1 MTQARPATAL
11 VVGVLGIGVVA
22 AATSALITR
31 EAYDIAGGGTTAL
44 GLALAVA
51 RLGFAC
57 LLTAPAWFLRRSPAT
72 TASAPTGATADAT
85 DRPATQPTAI
95 GGPGTGGAGTDP
107 PTTAAT
113 GATGGPETDRPA
125 TRVAATEP
133 DAVGGDRAGP
143 TPRLPSGTGR
153 ATLLGGA
160 LLGLHFATWLPSL
173 AFTSIAASTTIVCT
187 GPVWVA
193 LILWLGQGQRPTALT
208 AAGIGVAVVGGA
220 LVALGEVEGLGEG
233 SAPLLGN
240 ALALVA
246 AIAYAAHLLV
256 GQHVQARGLGLW
268 RWTTVVTG
276 VGALTVLPV
285 ALIAAVRADA
295 PAPPAGFWVAALAL
309 TLVPQLVGHSS
320 FTWTVRWLSPTLVS
334 VVILLEPVL
343 ATVAAV
349 ALYDEVPGAVVL
361 LGGLVVIAGVAVTT
375 VAEQRS
381 VATAIA
387 VEPPG

>member
-1 MTQARPATAL
+1 MLWAGRGERP
-11 VVGVLGIGVVA
+11 
-22 AATSALITR
+22 S
-31 EAYDIAGGGTTAL
+31 
-44 GLALAVA
+44 
-51 RLGFAC
+51 
-57 LLTAPAWFLRRSPAT
+57 LLTT
-72 TASAPTGATADAT
+72 
-85 DRPATQPTAI
+85 
-95 GGPGTGGAGTDP
+95 
-107 PTTAAT
+107 
-113 GATGGPETDRPA
+113 
-125 TRVAATEP
+125 
-133 DAVGGDRAGP
+133 
-143 TPRLPSGTGR
+143 
-153 ATLLGGA
+153 
-160 LLGLHFATWLPSL
+160 
-173 AFTSIAASTTIVCT
+173 
-187 GPVWVA
+187 
-193 LILWLGQGQRPTALT
+193 
-208 AAGIGVAVVGGA
+208 AGIGVAVVGGA

-256 GQHVQARGLGLW
+256 GQQVQARGLGLW

-276 VGALTVLPV
+276 VGAITVLPV
-285 ALIAAVRADA
+285 AVVAAVRADA
-295 PAPPAGFWVAALAL
+295 PAPPAGFWLAALAL

-349 ALYDEVPGAVVL
+349 GLYDEVPGPVVV

-381 VATAIA
+381 VAAAVA